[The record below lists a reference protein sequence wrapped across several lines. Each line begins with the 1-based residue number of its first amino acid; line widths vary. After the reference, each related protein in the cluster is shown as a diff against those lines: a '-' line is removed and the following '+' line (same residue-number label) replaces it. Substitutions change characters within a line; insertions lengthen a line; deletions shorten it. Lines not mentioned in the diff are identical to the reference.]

1 MDSDD
6 FNFIIHTKEEMKKQ
20 HNTAMIALL
29 GTILLGLSTYVLIT
43 IVELQIHV
51 GMLTE
56 EIMSVDKQ
64 IGRIYNFIDSV
75 RGN

>member
-1 MDSDD
+1 
-6 FNFIIHTKEEMKKQ
+6 MKRQ

-29 GTILLGLSTYVLIT
+29 GTILLGLSTYVLMT
-43 IVELQIHV
+43 IVELQVHI

-64 IGRIYNFIDSV
+64 IGRIYNHMD
-75 RGN
+75 RLAND

>member
-1 MDSDD
+1 M
-6 FNFIIHTKEEMKKQ
+6 NRKT
-20 HNTAMIALL
+20 NTAMIALL
-29 GTILLGLSTYVLIT
+29 GTILMGLSTYVLIT

-64 IGRIYNFIDSV
+64 IGRIYNHMD
-75 RGN
+75 RLAND